1 MGPQPGQHSFVRRHR
16 TPLIVAAAVVILG
29 GAGAGI
35 AVAATTG
42 DSSSTASPNGSTS
55 SVPGEGQ
62 QVSGSAAAAGNGK
75 QAKKAKKAKKGQAG
89 QRPTRA
95 TIVSEGSTSWTVRTR
110 QGKTV
115 TITITPQTQF
125 GTKKAPASRT
135 QFTVGKQIAVIGQ
148 QSGTG
153 ITATRIRVP
162 QQQKAPAGAPATPSS
177 SPS

>member
-1 MGPQPGQHSFVRRHR
+1 M
-16 TPLIVAAAVVILG
+16 
-29 GAGAGI
+29 
-35 AVAATTG
+35 
-42 DSSSTASPNGSTS
+42 
-55 SVPGEGQ
+55 
-62 QVSGSAAAAGNGK
+62 SGSAASADNGK
-75 QAKKAKKAKKGQAG
+75 QGRKANKKKGQKGQAG

-95 TIVSEGSTSWTVRTR
+95 TIVSEASTSWTVRTM

-125 GTKKAPASRT
+125 GTKKAPASRS
-135 QFTVGKQIAVIGQ
+135 QFPVGKQIAVIGQ

-162 QQQKAPAGAPATPSS
+162 QQKKPAGAPATPSS